1 MFRPR
6 AIRPANATRA
16 DPVWAKRVACVA
28 RLLVAAVALWIMA
41 APLQAA
47 ERETR
52 VLVLNGADPYLP
64 AYRVIDSSMRET
76 LAKTRRY
83 DFSSSLKHSTLIGL
97 LTVDSSRIS

>member
-1 MFRPR
+1 MRSSPPQLSSMFRPR

-76 LAKTRRY
+76 LAKDHDAT
-83 DFSSSLKHSTLIGL
+83 
-97 LTVDSSRIS
+97 ISVLR